1 MKNLTSKMDKLFGEY
16 THKVILWAISNK
28 HKIIFLVLVSFF
40 IYFASFLPYVNLVL
54 TKKLVIFLV
63 SVSFFVIFKIGWR
76 KILYI
81 IFLLFFIV
89 FIFTILKEGEKA
101 SIIGDYIYGFLVV
114 ALISYFRN
122 I

>member
-1 MKNLTSKMDKLFGEY
+1 MKNLTSKMDKLFEEY
-16 THKVILWAISNK
+16 THEVILWAISNK
-28 HKIIFLVLVSFF
+28 YKIIFLVLVSFF
-40 IYFASFLPYVNLVL
+40 IHFASLLPYVNLVL

-63 SVSFFVIFKIGWR
+63 SVSFFVIFKIDWR

-89 FIFTILKEGEKA
+89 FIFTLLKEGEKA
-101 SIIGDYIYGFLVV
+101 SIIGDYIYGFLV
-114 ALISYFRN
+114 LTSISYFQD

>member
-1 MKNLTSKMDKLFGEY
+1 MDKLFEEY
-16 THKVILWAISNK
+16 THEVILWAISNK
-28 HKIIFLVLVSFF
+28 YKIIFLVLVSFF
-40 IYFASFLPYVNLVL
+40 IHFASLLPYVNLVL

-63 SVSFFVIFKIGWR
+63 SVSFFVIFKIDWR

-89 FIFTILKEGEKA
+89 FIFTLLKEGEKA
-101 SIIGDYIYGFLVV
+101 SIIGDYIYGFLV
-114 ALISYFRN
+114 LTSISYFQD

>member
-1 MKNLTSKMDKLFGEY
+1 MKNLTSKMDKLFEEY
-16 THKVILWAISNK
+16 THEVILWAISNK
-28 HKIIFLVLVSFF
+28 YKIIFLVLVSFF
-40 IYFASFLPYVNLVL
+40 IHFASLLPYVNLVL

-63 SVSFFVIFKIGWR
+63 SVSFFVIFKIDWR

-89 FIFTILKEGEKA
+89 FIFTLLKEGEKA
-101 SIIGDYIYGFLVV
+101 SIIGDYIYGFLV
-114 ALISYFRN
+114 LTSISYFQY